1 MNNGDKIFCRILKIV
16 PTGLGTT
23 ARRLPGSMTYIS
35 TYPFIPPST
44 LSGFLMRLIFLKVK
58 GMLPEQ
64 LFPRQAEVPTC
75 WKEEEILGKNR
86 KKRKFRKPNYLYFVL
101 PKCIIAL
108 GAYPIY
114 PVRVHTTRRHGL
126 KNFGKPFVSSKIR
139 WSSGAV
145 EDFQLMDWEY
155 LYAQE
160 FVGYIASRK
169 REVLEKPIWKE
180 LENMGCK
187 LGKEGYAYVREI
199 GDVLEL
205 DKDAKEAIPST
216 LIPID
221 GKGELLFSADEAF
234 QMYRYIW
241 DKNAPDF
248 DIEDPKEA
256 KIKGYSNIVVAL
268 ITKEIEL
275 DFYTD
280 GKQVFIP
287 ASFFEELEKC
297 EI

>member
-1 MNNGDKIFCRILKIV
+1 MKKDNLERTKKNKDKIFCRMFKII

-23 ARRLPGSMTYIS
+23 ARRLPGSMIYIS

-44 LSGFLMRLIFLKVK
+44 LSGFLMRLIFLRTKEK
-58 GMLPEQ
+58 LPEQ
-64 LFPRQAEVPTC
+64 LFPCEVDVPTC
-75 WKEEEILGKNR
+75 WKG
-86 KKRKFRKPNYLYFVL
+86 KRKPSYFYFVL
-101 PKCIIAL
+101 PKCIISL

-114 PVRVHTTRRHGL
+114 PIRVHITRRHGL
-126 KNFGKPFVSSKIR
+126 KNFGKPFASSKIR
-139 WSSGAV
+139 CSSGRV

-155 LYAQE
+155 LYAKE

-169 REVLEKPIWKE
+169 REVLDKPIWKE

-187 LGKEGYAYVREI
+187 LGKEGYAYI
-199 GDVLEL
+199 MDISNVLEL
-205 DKDAKEAIPST
+205 NKDTKKAVPST

-221 GKGELLFSADEAF
+221 EKGELLFSADEAF
-234 QMYRYIW
+234 QIYRYVW
-241 DKNAPDF
+241 DKDAPDF
-248 DIEDPKEA
+248 DIENPKAA
-256 KIKGYSNIVVAL
+256 KIKGYSNMLVVS

-287 ASFFEELEKC
+287 TSFLKEFEKC